1 MIYLP
6 LLICIIGL
14 AIYLLIDPALRGGR
28 VLEVGKIMFAAGL
41 LAYLLRGNPGL

>member
-28 VLEVGKIMFAAGL
+28 VLEAGRLMFWVGL
-41 LAYLLRGNPGL
+41 LVYLFKGNA